1 MLVSTRVDREPRLAD
16 GLFFV
21 SATQRTTSTKTVD
34 SDDRPS
40 KSLLP
45 AKGVLPDVLL
55 REAIRQGWVSSEEEI
70 PSTNVQPASIDLRL
84 GGVAY
89 RLRSSFLPGKRPV
102 LQSLKEHQIGPEI
115 PLSNGAVLEKNRPYL
130 IPLKERMDLP
140 EGVRARANPKSSTGR
155 LDVFTR
161 VLVDGRPGFDDSP
174 GFDEIPE
181 RYRGPMYLEV
191 VSRSFTI
198 QVEENLSLNQV
209 RLINGS
215 GLVADEELRR
225 MHART
230 PLLYHYGLDGRLPRP
245 AENITFANGL
255 FLTVDL
261 VADVEKIVG
270 YRAKENSRL
279 LDLSQVGHHEIKD
292 FWEFVESDQRKRL
305 ILEPEKFYLLVS
317 REGVAVPP
325 GYAGEMT
332 AYDPTSGELRTHYA
346 GYFDPG
352 FGFSDTD
359 GVYGSRA
366 VLEVRA
372 HDVPFALE
380 HGQRIAKLAFEPMVT
395 PPAKLY
401 GPEIGSSYQNQ
412 RLKVSKVFR
421 ESLTKTTPQISAGG
435 PLPGM
440 DPGLDRVIPERRG

>member
-1 MLVSTRVDREPRLAD
+1 MLVSTRVDREEPLAD

-21 SATQRTTSTKTVD
+21 SATQRTTSTKTID

-40 KSLLP
+40 KSVLP

-55 REAIRQGWVSSEEEI
+55 REAIRLGWVSSEEEI

-102 LQSLKEHQIGPEI
+102 LQSLNEHQIGPEI
-115 PLSNGAVLEKNRPYL
+115 LLSNGAVLEKNRPYL

-161 VLVDGRPGFDDSP
+161 VLVDGSP

-198 QVEENLSLNQV
+198 QVEEDLLLNQV

-230 PLLYHYGLDGRLPRP
+230 PLLYHYSLDGRPPLP
-245 AENITFANGL
+245 ADNITFSNGL

-261 VADVEKIVG
+261 SGDAEKIVG

-279 LDLSQVGHHEIKD
+279 LDLSQVGQHLIKD
-292 FWEFVESDQRKRL
+292 FWEPVDSDQHNRL

-317 REGVAVPP
+317 LEGVAVPP
-325 GYAGEMT
+325 EYAGEMT

-352 FGFSDTD
+352 FGFSDMD

-412 RLKVSKVFR
+412 RLKISKVFQ
-421 ESLTKTTPQISAGG
+421 EPLPKTTHQTSFRI
-435 PLPGM
+435 
-440 DPGLDRVIPERRG
+440 

>member
-1 MLVSTRVDREPRLAD
+1 MLVSTRVDREAPLAD

-21 SATQRTTSTKTVD
+21 SATQRTTSTKTID
-34 SDDRPS
+34 SDERPS
-40 KSLLP
+40 KSVLP

-55 REAIRQGWVSSEEEI
+55 REAIRLGWVSSEEEI

-102 LQSLKEHQIGPEI
+102 LQSLNEHQIGPEI
-115 PLSNGAVLEKNRPYL
+115 LLSNGAVLENNRPYL

-161 VLVDGRPGFDDSP
+161 VLVDGSP

-198 QVEENLSLNQV
+198 QVEEDLSLNQV

-230 PLLYHYGLDGRLPRP
+230 PLLYHYSLDGRPPLP
-245 AENITFANGL
+245 ADNITFSNGL
-255 FLTVDL
+255 VLTVDL
-261 VADVEKIVG
+261 SGDAENIVG

-279 LDLSQVGHHEIKD
+279 LDLSQVGQHLIKD
-292 FWEFVESDQRKRL
+292 FWNRSTL
-305 ILEPEKFYLLVS
+305 I
-317 REGVAVPP
+317 
-325 GYAGEMT
+325 
-332 AYDPTSGELRTHYA
+332 
-346 GYFDPG
+346 
-352 FGFSDTD
+352 
-359 GVYGSRA
+359 
-366 VLEVRA
+366 
-372 HDVPFALE
+372 
-380 HGQRIAKLAFEPMVT
+380 
-395 PPAKLY
+395 
-401 GPEIGSSYQNQ
+401 N
-412 RLKVSKVFR
+412 
-421 ESLTKTTPQISAGG
+421 TTG
-435 PLPGM
+435 
-440 DPGLDRVIPERRG
+440 